1 MKLIRTPLLTL
12 IMAACSAGALLSG
25 CATAEQKVQMK
36 EQQALVEQK
45 LAEVRFISEEQT
57 KSCEYVDQVTITQA
71 MEFISGTAG
80 LEQRAKAKLRQQ
92 AVIRRANALRVVDR
106 VLSKGQGGYDKTRL
120 SMSADVYICETP
132 G

>member
-1 MKLIRTPLLTL
+1 MKLNRRPLLTL
-12 IMAACSAGALLSG
+12 LIGACSAGGLLSG

-36 EQQALVEQK
+36 EQKALVEQK

-80 LEQRAKAKLRQQ
+80 LEPRAKAKLRQQ
-92 AVIRRANALRVVDR
+92 AVIRQANALRVVDR

-120 SMSADVYICETP
+120 MMSADVYRCDAE